1 MLQLGR
7 HAVRGN
13 GGFIVAGPL
22 GFALVPAE
30 LADSAQR
37 LVNDSNEDLATWVN
51 HAATTG
57 LPFAHMDLRGAVPLL
72 SLGGSAN
79 VRAVAPGYETPF
91 TWGGPLSMWE
101 FVPGEWTIM
110 DIALSS
116 FDDSQQWVHFAD
128 TAAEASQ
135 VRVGYP
141 VEPELSAAPASTH
154 EAAPEPA
161 EEAPQAQEE
170 SVEPAATPEP
180 EAQQSVWE
188 PIAEPVVETAVEEP
202 ENEPAPQY
210 LWAPEPE
217 ADNAQSEDASEF
229 AAGAQVA
236 ATQAVLSPAAA
247 PVYTSPEALEATIT
261 SEAFAAMQ
269 DAAAQEAPAQELA
282 VSEAQAD
289 APQVEEAGESY
300 EHGQSVEQAPESYGA
315 PESTE
320 VPQEFPVAEE
330 EQAPVASETPAQV
343 EEEPQAEVTDVT
355 PQEAP
360 VVEESPD
367 AASVVE
373 ESGQAQPLAP
383 AFELDNADTGATVLR
398 RVSDDSAHTSVGY
411 LVYAGAAPVELTHDV
426 ILGRDPN
433 ARVLTGRPAATVM
446 RVPSPA
452 NEISRSHAAV
462 MPSGFGSW
470 MLMDLGSANGTLLRS
485 SNGNVQDVPPRVT
498 VALNDGDVIDLGEN
512 VLVEFIVR

>member
-1 MLQLGR
+1 M
-7 HAVRGN
+7 
-13 GGFIVAGPL
+13 
-22 GFALVPAE
+22 
-30 LADSAQR
+30 
-37 LVNDSNEDLATWVN
+37 
-51 HAATTG
+51 
-57 LPFAHMDLRGAVPLL
+57 
-72 SLGGSAN
+72 
-79 VRAVAPGYETPF
+79 
-91 TWGGPLSMWE
+91 
-101 FVPGEWTIM
+101 
-110 DIALSS
+110 
-116 FDDSQQWVHFAD
+116 
-128 TAAEASQ
+128 
-135 VRVGYP
+135 
-141 VEPELSAAPASTH
+141 
-154 EAAPEPA
+154 
-161 EEAPQAQEE
+161 
-170 SVEPAATPEP
+170 
-180 EAQQSVWE
+180 WE

-202 ENEPAPQY
+202 ANEPAPQY

-217 ADNAQSEDASEF
+217 ADNAQSEDASDF

-247 PVYTSPEALEATIT
+247 PAYTSPEALEATIT

-269 DAAAQEAPAQELA
+269 DAAAQEAAAQEPA
-282 VSEAQAD
+282 GAETYAD
-289 APQVEEAGESY
+289 APQVEEAAESY
-300 EHGQSVEQAPESYGA
+300 EAAQFVEQA

-330 EQAPVASETPAQV
+330 EQAPVVSETPAQV
-343 EEEPQAEVTDVT
+343 EEEPQAEVTDIT

-360 VVEESPD
+360 VVEENPD
-367 AASVVE
+367 AASAVE
-373 ESGQAQPLAP
+373 ESAPAGPLAP